1 MGQQDHFPNKE
12 DQILKREL
20 TDPSTCRAAFSKMV
34 SLYSEPLYWKIRR
47 MVQTHDNA
55 NDVLQNTFLKA
66 WNKLDSFRGEA
77 KLSTWLYRIAVNE
90 ALDFLR
96 RQRNVPEAGDEALL
110 SASRQLMADSYFD
123 GDKLQSLL
131 QAAIALLPD
140 AQRTVFCMRYYDEM
154 KYSEI
159 SKVLGTSEGAL
170 KANYH
175 LAVKKIAAVIKQSEI

>member
-20 TDPSTCRAAFSKMV
+20 TDPSTCRAAFSKM
-34 SLYSEPLYWKIRR
+34 
-47 MVQTHDNA
+47 
-55 NDVLQNTFLKA
+55 DVLQNTFLKA

-140 AQRTVFCMRYYDEM
+140 AQRTVFC
-154 KYSEI
+154 
-159 SKVLGTSEGAL
+159 EGAL

>member
-1 MGQQDHFPNKE
+1 MGQQHFQRPN
-12 DQILKREL
+12 REL
-20 TDPSTCRAAFSKMV
+20 KAWGCLLQKWSRFTVNRCIGNLSR
-34 SLYSEPLYWKIRR
+34 
-47 MVQTHDNA
+47 A

-66 WNKLDSFRGEA
+66 WSRLDSFRGEA

-96 RQRNVPEAGDEALL
+96 RQRTVLEAGDEALL

-131 QAAIALLPD
+131 QSAIALLPD
-140 AQRTVFCMRYYDEM
+140 VQRTVFCMRYYDDM

-159 SKVLGTSEGAL
+159 SKVLGTSEGAFESQL
-170 KANYH
+170 SPCREKNR
-175 LAVKKIAAVIKQSEI
+175 SCD